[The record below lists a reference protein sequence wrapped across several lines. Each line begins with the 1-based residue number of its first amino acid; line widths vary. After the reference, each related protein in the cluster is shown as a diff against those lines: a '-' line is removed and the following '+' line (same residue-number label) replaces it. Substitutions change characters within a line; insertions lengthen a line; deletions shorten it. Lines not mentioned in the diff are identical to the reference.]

1 MGENFC
7 MRQFDL
13 NCDLGE
19 GMNNEAELMPY
30 ISSCSVACGGH
41 VGDQSSMQD
50 VVSLALEHGV
60 KVGAHPSYPD
70 QKNFGRKI
78 LDISNAELLTS
89 LIDQIQ
95 TLQNITDSFHMKLN
109 HVKPH
114 GALYNLACVDKDAA
128 KVVVSAMHSFDDDLK
143 LYAPAHSLMAVEAMK
158 QGITVFTEA
167 FADRRYSSDL
177 SLVPR
182 SHEQALIL
190 NSDDIFHQVSSI
202 VNGKVQTVDNET
214 VNIQAETICIHSDT
228 ENAVT
233 LVKDLAQSCK
243 RVGIKIT

>member
-1 MGENFC
+1 MGENIR
-7 MRQFDL
+7 MSQFDL

-41 VGDQSSMQD
+41 VGDQSSMQH
-50 VVSLALEHGV
+50 VVALAIEHGV

-78 LDISNAELLTS
+78 LDITNAELLTS

-95 TLQNITDSFHMKLN
+95 SLQSITDSFHMKLN

-114 GALYNLACVDKDAA
+114 GALYNLACVDEVAA
-128 KVVVSAMHSFDDDLK
+128 KIVVSAMHSFDDDLK
-143 LYAPAHSLMAVEAMK
+143 LYAPAYSLMAVEAQK
-158 QGITVFTEA
+158 QGITVLTEA
-167 FADRRYSSDL
+167 FADRVYNTDL
-177 SLVPR
+177 SLVSR
-182 SHEQALIL
+182 SHERALIT
-190 NSDDIFHQVSSI
+190 NSEEIFQQVSSI
-202 VNGKVQTVDNET
+202 VNGKVQTLENEI
-214 VNIQAETICIHSDT
+214 VNIQADTICIHSDT
-228 ENAVT
+228 DNAVT
-233 LVKDLAQSCK
+233 LVKDLVQSCK